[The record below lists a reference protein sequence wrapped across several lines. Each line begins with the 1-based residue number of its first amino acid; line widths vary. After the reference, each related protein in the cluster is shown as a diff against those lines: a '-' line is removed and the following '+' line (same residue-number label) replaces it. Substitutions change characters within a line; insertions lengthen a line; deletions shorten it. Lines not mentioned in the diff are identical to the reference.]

1 MSFSIP
7 KFSAQEIVIA
17 LRKLEAGDEL
27 TDREIAALDW
37 EVEY

>member
-17 LRKLEAGDEL
+17 LQKLEAGDEL